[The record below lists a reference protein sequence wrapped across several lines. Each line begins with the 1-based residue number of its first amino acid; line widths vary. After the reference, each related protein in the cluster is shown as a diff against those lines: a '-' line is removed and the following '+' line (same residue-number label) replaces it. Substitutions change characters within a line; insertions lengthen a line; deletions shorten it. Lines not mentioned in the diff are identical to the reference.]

1 MAKKIVITSIAI
13 MFLSLFCGIC
23 FAADDM
29 KTDLINVGNEV
40 NKSLDKAGQSVKN
53 VTNDVMSG
61 NIINK
66 TENGIRHVGENVRN
80 GVSSTVNTTVGAYNT
95 VRTDA
100 ETTLSTNN
108 MMSNTTWMWMIIAVL
123 AVLIISA
130 VWYYVAQNNERKY

>member
-13 MFLSLFCGIC
+13 MFLSLFCGVC

-29 KTDLINVGNEV
+29 KTDPINVGNEV

-95 VRTDA
+95 VKVDA
-100 ETTLSTNN
+100 ETTLRANN
-108 MMSNTTWMWMIIAVL
+108 MDNTTWIWMIIAIL
-123 AVLIISA
+123 AVVTISM
-130 VWYYVAQNNERKY
+130 VWYYAAQNNERKY